1 MVYFVAA
8 TYQYFDMVD
17 GKLTVVVVA
26 AVADILSWFVVV
38 VAVPLVNVLDNAH
51 VAVAAVV
58 VYLQFLC
65 VNYNVVAVD
74 VLQQLISVHDVAAV
88 ATADCCHNVD
98 VYYDVW
104 QDNTIFFFAI
114 HFCHIIKFLFQTL

>member
-26 AVADILSWFVVV
+26 DILAWFVV

-51 VAVAAVV
+51 VAVAVAV

-74 VLQQLISVHDVAAV
+74 GLQQLISVHDVAAV

-104 QDNTIFFFAI
+104 QDNTIFFFLPFIFA
-114 HFCHIIKFLFQTL
+114 T